1 MDRKLPPFHP
11 GKIIE
16 ENLKALELSIP
27 KAANILSVSKQH
39 LYRVAQGK
47 NPVTPDL
54 AYRIGKLF
62 GNGSRFWLNL
72 QTQYDV
78 FYTEQD
84 YLTNPEKKSISDNII
99 AQLR

>member
-39 LYRVAQGK
+39 LYRVAQEK
-47 NPVTPDL
+47 NL
-54 AYRIGKLF
+54 LH
-62 GNGSRFWLNL
+62 
-72 QTQYDV
+72 QT
-78 FYTEQD
+78 
-84 YLTNPEKKSISDNII
+84 
-99 AQLR
+99 